1 MLGGCNNYFSI
12 CELFQKSKMSDR
24 IACHEHSRRA
34 VCGICFRKLKH
45 HQKITPMLLA
55 LIQKHAY
62 KEYSLDDES
71 LPLIVCKSCAK
82 TLKVCGNGRKLP
94 DFDYGGLVKPISVN
108 TRSGDN
114 EKCNCSICEI
124 CRLNGNQFQKHEKAQ
139 RHNPGRPTDR
149 VAEES
154 FPITHCSNCHTEV
167 GPGKPHECNRTSR
180 QENLVELVKN
190 HSEKTLQQVTSKLL
204 DVIYEDKGVSKRGG
218 TTLLGTKGAPKL
230 VTVGT
235 SRTEKP
241 KPKYS
246 IEDLS
251 KLQVARNMSDND
263 TIAVASFLRVKGGR
277 TCVERNL
284 KQGLKDR
291 NHKLEDMFYQK
302 VMKMKEK
309 PKKKKKKGKDSND
322 ESDNDDSDEEE
333 GDLVDGMRDVE
344 RPGIFVK
351 DLDEFTKFLVEE
363 RGLDPGA
370 HEVHFGFDDG
380 QGMLKIMEIV
390 KDKEPVLDNETKR
403 SKYSDGVCPK
413 STKLSSVKKLFVVG
427 LVPNVQELYPNVKA
441 MLEELK
447 LDGIEYGLCADI
459 KIYLCIIGKQTASC
473 RHPCPYC
480 EGQAPWNKESELL
493 TIGSLL
499 EWHDRYV
506 RNGSKKSTAKR
517 FQNVVN
523 PPLLT
528 GDDDTRTLEKLNIS
542 ELHCMTGST
551 GKLISEME
559 RCAFETIEDGEK
571 FINDFLKREDIS
583 KCVYQGSNSFEGN
596 QARKLLQS
604 VDKLERDVMNLDF
617 DTAAKALPFVETL
630 RKLDRV
636 VSACF
641 GQSLDPQYED
651 LIDDFSKQYRSL
663 IISVTPKVNIL

>member
-1 MLGGCNNYFSI
+1 
-12 CELFQKSKMSDR
+12 MS
-24 IACHEHSRRA
+24 
-34 VCGICFRKLKH
+34 
-45 HQKITPMLLA
+45 
-55 LIQKHAY
+55 
-62 KEYSLDDES
+62 SLS
-71 LPLIVCKSCAK
+71 SWW
-82 TLKVCGNGRKLP
+82 
-94 DFDYGGLVKPISVN
+94 
-108 TRSGDN
+108 
-114 EKCNCSICEI
+114 
-124 CRLNGNQFQKHEKAQ
+124 
-139 RHNPGRPTDR
+139 
-149 VAEES
+149 
-154 FPITHCSNCHTEV
+154 
-167 GPGKPHECNRTSR
+167 
-180 QENLVELVKN
+180 
-190 HSEKTLQQVTSKLL
+190 
-204 DVIYEDKGVSKRGG
+204 
-218 TTLLGTKGAPKL
+218 
-230 VTVGT
+230 
-235 SRTEKP
+235 
-241 KPKYS
+241 
-246 IEDLS
+246 
-251 KLQVARNMSDND
+251 
-263 TIAVASFLRVKGGR
+263 
-277 TCVERNL
+277 RNL
-284 KQGLKDR
+284 
-291 NHKLEDMFYQK
+291 
-302 VMKMKEK
+302 
-309 PKKKKKKGKDSND
+309 
-322 ESDNDDSDEEE
+322 
-333 GDLVDGMRDVE
+333 
-344 RPGIFVK
+344 
-351 DLDEFTKFLVEE
+351 
-363 RGLDPGA
+363 
-370 HEVHFGFDDG
+370 VHFGFDDG

-604 VDKLERDVMNLDF
+604 VDKLERDIMNLDF

-663 IISVTPKVNIL
+663 SISVTPKVKIL